1 MITTNYK
8 NYCKSNQTYTD
19 SKMTGVQGTSFTYDV
34 SYGLIDYGGFY
45 GISAGRA
52 TSLTEAGDIGFYL
65 GSGDTP
71 PTEADYTL
79 AIPITSGLSVSS
91 SSGGT
96 TTKDDQIVRRYTFA
110 VYNTSEET
118 ITVREIGACSKMA
131 YGSKK
136 YYLTLIERTVLDE
149 PVVLAPG
156 ESASF
161 TYKVHH
167 NFAW

>member
-8 NYCKSNQTYTD
+8 NYCKSNQTYAD
-19 SKMTGVQGTSFTYDV
+19 SKMVGVQGTSFTYDV
-34 SYGLIDYGGFY
+34 SYGLFNYGGFY
-45 GISAGRA
+45 GVSTGRA
-52 TSLTEAGDIGFYL
+52 ESPTEAGNVGIYL
-65 GSGDTP
+65 GSGDTA

-79 AIPITSGLSVSS
+79 ASPITSGLSITS

-96 TTKDDQIVRRYTFA
+96 STIDDQLVRRYTFA

-118 ITVREIGACSKMA
+118 ITIRELGACSQMA

-136 YYLTLIERTVLDE
+136 YYLTLLDRTVLDE

-156 ESASF
+156 ESAAI
-161 TYKVHH
+161 TYKVYH